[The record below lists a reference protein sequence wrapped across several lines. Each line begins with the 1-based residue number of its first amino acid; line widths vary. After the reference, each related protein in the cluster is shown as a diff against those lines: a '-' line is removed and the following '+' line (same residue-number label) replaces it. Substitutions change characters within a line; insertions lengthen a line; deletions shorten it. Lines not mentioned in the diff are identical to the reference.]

1 MRKVLPQVPGMANQ
15 HGTHRGQRR
24 WKRWPQKPVPQ
35 WARYPEASKNGEKTA
50 LAMPFHHGT
59 QHFNYYVVKGFETLI
74 TMGTLRHV
82 NAKRNCDCAGFET

>member
-1 MRKVLPQVPGMANQ
+1 MARTGVSEGEKGDPKNLFPNG
-15 HGTHRGQRR
+15 HAIRR
-24 WKRWPQKPVPQ
+24 QAKTVK
-35 WARYPEASKNGEKTA
+35 KTA